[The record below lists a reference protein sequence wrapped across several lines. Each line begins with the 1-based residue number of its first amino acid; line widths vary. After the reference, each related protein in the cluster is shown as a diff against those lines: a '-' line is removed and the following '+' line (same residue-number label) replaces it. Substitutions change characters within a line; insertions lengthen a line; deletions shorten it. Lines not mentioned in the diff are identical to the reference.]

1 MFEHTMLKKYFYDI
15 LKIKKLKKLQGNIY
29 IEREREKL

>member
-15 LKIKKLKKLQGNIY
+15 LKIKKFKKLQRNIY
-29 IEREREKL
+29 IYREREKL